1 MSKLTGNPIKD
12 VYFCSRLRRGASIHH
27 YSVCLSDGVY
37 FRYKALLLVARVPL
51 FIRESRQN
59 LSRQKKTKK
68 PKKNRQLR
76 EKREPLQMSPFWCV
90 FSPWRSIQHD
100 GLLQRPVVSMDIA
113 WQSEA
118 EHRRGALCSLR
129 ESHCFGFFS
138 SSSSSSDLFFTT
150 EPGLLCRQTHP
161 GRLVLL
167 WQQPLSPPTG
177 DVRIAATH
185 LKRAGAARG
194 AVLVGSSMKTG
205 PSVPLAIKLVWFSG
219 QKVSHSC

>member
-68 PKKNRQLR
+68 NRQLR

-100 GLLQRPVVSMDIA
+100 GLLQRPVVSMDIDTA
-113 WQSEA
+113 DVLFVLCVRVIALDFFPQALRLLTSFSRQSLVFCADRHTRADLYYSGNNLFPPRLEMF
-118 EHRRGALCSLR
+118 
-129 ESHCFGFFS
+129 ESQRH
-138 SSSSSSDLFFTT
+138 T
-150 EPGLLCRQTHP
+150 
-161 GRLVLL
+161 
-167 WQQPLSPPTG
+167 
-177 DVRIAATH
+177 
-185 LKRAGAARG
+185 
-194 AVLVGSSMKTG
+194 
-205 PSVPLAIKLVWFSG
+205 
-219 QKVSHSC
+219 